1 MTARNS
7 ASLLAVVACLAGAC
21 ASHRSPTLAERF
33 VHQGTPALELPADL
47 GTGAAQPADA
57 AATPAAPSAV
67 TPAVPPAE
75 REPAPVIPV
84 AESDDQTLAEALA
97 ALKAEPKA
105 VTNRRVAERYL
116 SLHIYDKAVDYFTA
130 AIKLD
135 SKDAVASEGLARA
148 WRDWGSPELALSQ
161 AYRAL
166 ALAPN
171 SAQVA
176 NTVGTIL
183 FALGLNDEA
192 EARFKRAAVL
202 APAAAYIR
210 ANLCYLSTIRGDG
223 VAARAQC
230 DIALALDPGSV
241 IARNNLALLNAAE
254 GDFAAAE
261 KAFATAARNPL
272 EARYNLGI
280 VLLSAGRFADA
291 AAMFA
296 EACRGD
302 LPGVDACDKARNAR
316 LRAAR
321 ADERIR

>member
-1 MTARNS
+1 VTARNR

-47 GTGAAQPADA
+47 GTGTDKSAG
-57 AATPAAPSAV
+57 AATSKTAPPVSAE
-67 TPAVPPAE
+67 PPAE
-75 REPAPVIPV
+75 REPAPVLPV
-84 AESDDQTLAEALA
+84 AETDDQTLAQALA
-97 ALKAEPKA
+97 ELKAEPKA
-105 VTNRRVAERYL
+105 VTHRRVAERYL
-116 SLHIYDKAVDYFTA
+116 SLHIYDKAVDNFTA

-135 SKDAVASEGLARA
+135 AKDAAASEGLARA

-171 SAQVA
+171 SAQIS

-230 DIALALDPGSV
+230 DIALALDPASV

-254 GDFAAAE
+254 GDFTAAE
-261 KAFATAARNPL
+261 KAFAAAARNPL

-302 LPGVDACDKARNAR
+302 LPGVEACDKARNAR

>member
-1 MTARNS
+1 MTARNR

-47 GTGAAQPADA
+47 GKGAEQVAEPVVST
-57 AATPAAPSAV
+57 ATP
-67 TPAVPPAE
+67 PAVPPAE

-84 AESDDQTLAEALA
+84 AETDDQTLAQALA
-97 ALKAEPKA
+97 ELKTEPKA

-116 SLHIYDKAVDYFTA
+116 SLHIYDKAVEHFTA
-130 AIKLD
+130 ALKLD
-135 SKDAVASEGLARA
+135 SKDVAASEGLARA
-148 WRDWGSPELALSQ
+148 WRDWGSPEMALGQ

-166 ALAPN
+166 ALARN
-171 SAQVA
+171 SAQIE
-176 NTVGTIL
+176 NTIGTIL

-202 APAAAYIR
+202 APAAPHIR
-210 ANLCYLSTIRGDG
+210 ANLCYVSTIRGDG

-261 KAFATAARNPL
+261 RAFTTAARNPL

-302 LPGVDACDKARNAR
+302 LPGVEACEKARYAR